1 MYRQYK
7 CWKFVPKGTRTMTNS
22 GVYFMMDMA
31 LVLKVRDEWK
41 WSGNLVVVDS
51 IFFQQ
56 RESKVVML

>member
-1 MYRQYK
+1 
-7 CWKFVPKGTRTMTNS
+7 MTNS
-22 GVYFMMDMA
+22 GVYFMMDMT

-51 IFFQQ
+51 VFFQQ

>member
-1 MYRQYK
+1 
-7 CWKFVPKGTRTMTNS
+7 MT
-22 GVYFMMDMA
+22 